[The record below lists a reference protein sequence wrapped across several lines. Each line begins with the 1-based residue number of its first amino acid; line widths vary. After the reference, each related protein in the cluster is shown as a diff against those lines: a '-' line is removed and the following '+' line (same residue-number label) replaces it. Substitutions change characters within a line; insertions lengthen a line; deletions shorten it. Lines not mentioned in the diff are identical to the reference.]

1 MATIDKR
8 ESGRYQ
14 AKIRRIGFPMK
25 SKMFATRK
33 EAEAWAKVVESE
45 MVRGAFIDS
54 KAADKMLFED
64 AADYYTRKILPT
76 LRGADRD
83 IYRIRQLVSRFGA
96 YSVTAI
102 TPVMIEDY
110 KDERLEYL
118 SAQSVLHEINMLTR
132 IYKAISGPRG
142 IQLPRGI
149 PTVGVTRPTG
159 LKKRNRLLEG
169 DEEARIFA
177 AIETAKPRALNPRGS
192 KPKKTPG
199 ETATGKKPPPS
210 ARGPNPYVKPLVALA
225 IEAATRQSE
234 LISLDWKD
242 INLKYN
248 PWPFMNVRGVDG
260 RATKNADESRLVT
273 LSPRAVEILKALS
286 PKKSGRVFHTTAAAL
301 KKSWARAK
309 KRARVAYERE
319 SLEAK
324 LLAAGFTE
332 DAAKIEVKRALP
344 PSGGRRP
351 AIPVKPSA
359 KTLKLLAEVLEDK
372 FLTDLRFHDLRH
384 EGTTRLAEK
393 LPIHKAMKM
402 TGHKDVKTFL
412 VYYQQR
418 PDDVAAD
425 MGWAKEDTEMK
436 VPNKLTATTLAKSEQ
451 GKHVRHAKDATELFE
466 QLDI

>member
-1 MATIDKR
+1 MAVIEQR

-14 AKIRRIGFPMK
+14 AKIRRVGYPPQ
-25 SKMFATRK
+25 SKTFATRK
-33 EAEAWAKVVESE
+33 EAEDWATVIEAE
-45 MVRGAFIDS
+45 MVRGAFVDFKS
-54 KAADKMLFED
+54 ADKMLFKE
-64 AADYYTRKILPT
+64 AADYYVDKILPA

-83 IYRIRQLVSRFGA
+83 IYRIRKLVTHFGD

-102 TPVMIEDY
+102 TSLMIEDY
-110 KDERLEYL
+110 KDEQLKFL
-118 SAQSVLHEINMLTR
+118 SAQSVLHEINLITR

-149 PTVGVTRPTG
+149 PTEGVTRPTG
-159 LKKRNRLLEG
+159 MKKRDRLLER

-177 AIETAKPRALNPRGS
+177 AIDTAKPRALNPRGP
-192 KPKKTPG
+192 KPKKAAG
-199 ETATGKKPPPS
+199 ETPAGKKAPPTQ
-210 ARGPNPYVKPLVALA
+210 RGPNPYVKPLVALA

-242 INLKYN
+242 VNLEYN

-260 RATKNADESRLVT
+260 RATKNADECRLVA
-273 LSPRAVEILKALS
+273 LSPKAVEILKALS
-286 PKKSGRVFHTTAAAL
+286 PKKKGRVFHTTAAAL

-309 KRARVAYERE
+309 KRARAAYERE

-324 LLAAGFTE
+324 LVAAGYSL
-332 DAAKIEVKRALP
+332 DAAKLEVRRALP
-344 PSGGRRP
+344 PPGRRP
-351 AIPVKPSA
+351 TNPVKPSA
-359 KTLKLLAEVLEDK
+359 KTLKLLTEVMEDK
-372 FLTDLRFHDLRH
+372 FLTDLRYHDLRH
-384 EGTTRLAEK
+384 EGTTRLAKK

-425 MGWAKEDTEMK
+425 MGWTKEDGQ
-436 VPNKLTATTLAKSEQ
+436 TT
-451 GKHVRHAKDATELFE
+451 GGGC
-466 QLDI
+466 

>member
-1 MATIDKR
+1 MATFEERD
-8 ESGRYQ
+8 SGRYQ
-14 AKIRRIGFPMK
+14 AKIRRKGFPTK
-25 SKMFATRK
+25 SKTFPTKK
-33 EAEAWAKVVESE
+33 EAEDWATVVESE
-45 MVRGAFIDS
+45 MVRGTFIDT
-54 KAADKMLFED
+54 KAADNMLFKD
-64 AADYYTRKILPT
+64 AADYYVKKILPT

-83 IYRIRQLVSRFGA
+83 IYRIRKLIKHFGD
-96 YSVTAI
+96 YSVTTI
-102 TPVMIEDY
+102 SPVMIEDY
-110 KDERLEYL
+110 KDEQLKFL
-118 SAQSVLHEINMLTR
+118 SAQSVLHEINLITR

-159 LKKRNRLLEG
+159 MKKRDRLLEG

-177 AIETAKPRALNPRGS
+177 AIDTAKPRAHKPRS
-192 KPKKTPG
+192 PRPKKATVETPAG
-199 ETATGKKPPPS
+199 RKLPPTQ
-210 ARGPNPYVKPLVALA
+210 RGPNPYIKPLVALA

-242 INLKYN
+242 VNLKYN
-248 PWPFMNVRGVDG
+248 PWPFMNVRGIDG
-260 RATKNADESRLVT
+260 RATKNADESRLVP
-273 LSPRAVEILKALS
+273 LSPKAVEILKALS

-309 KRARVAYERE
+309 KRARTAYERE

-324 LLAAGFTE
+324 LVAAGYAQDE
-332 DAAKIEVKRALP
+332 AKIEVKRALP
-344 PSGGRRP
+344 PPGRRP
-351 AIPVKPSA
+351 ANPIKPSA
-359 KTLKLLAEVLEDK
+359 KTLRLLSEVKADK
-372 FLTDLRFHDLRH
+372 FLTDIRYHDLRH

-425 MGWAKEDTEMK
+425 MGWT
-436 VPNKLTATTLAKSEQ
+436 
-451 GKHVRHAKDATELFE
+451 KDKP
-466 QLDI
+466 